1 MARTIESI
9 VICVGGCCRSMVTEQ
24 EKWLS
29 PAATHKFMGQFV
41 MRMRF
46 ANVLCHIRV
55 CVSFDGSDNQ
65 VNKQTNE
72 VFGTDRFFDGQITII
87 IWHLTKSIGLGLID
101 FSLHNNDEPNYDRR
115 NARRFTFYV
124 LCFQLALQ
132 WILHEF
138 VLTLL
143 WLTIT
148 QLARTIETGGL
159 QCVWFRIQPT
169 TRDQFNW
176 FFSVHSFSLFML
188 YESLRCLLP
197 LHDGLK
203 AFGYKCRNKTWSKRN
218 RRQQQHNTQNCL
230 AVKGFRSSK
239 KVNLNY

>member
-176 FFSVHSFSLFML
+176 FFLFIRF
-188 YESLRCLLP
+188 RCLCFMNR
-197 LHDGLK
+197 
-203 AFGYKCRNKTWSKRN
+203 FGVCYLCTTGWRHLATSVETKHEAKGTEDNNSTTHRIVSRSRVFD
-218 RRQQQHNTQNCL
+218 RR
-230 AVKGFRSSK
+230 K
-239 KVNLNY
+239 KSI